1 MRFFQI
7 VEERISPG
15 YELVAMGFIFLCR
28 TFAVINSSFLT
39 FEAALELV
47 KLRFTMI
54 YIRFCP
60 YDLILQL
67 PYLLFNSFDKLLVAE
82 CFECLKHLKF
92 VV

>member
-1 MRFFQI
+1 MRLFQI

-15 YELVAMGFIFLCR
+15 YELVDVGFIFLCR
-28 TFAVINSSFLT
+28 SFTVINSSFLT
-39 FEAALELV
+39 SEAEPELV
-47 KLRFTMI
+47 KLCFTMI

>member
-1 MRFFQI
+1 MCLFQI
-7 VEERISPG
+7 AEERISLG
-15 YELVAMGFIFLCR
+15 YVLVDMGFIVLCR
-28 TFAVINSSFLT
+28 TFTVINSSFLT
-39 FEAALELV
+39 FETALELV

-82 CFECLKHLKF
+82 CFKCLKRLSF
-92 VV
+92 RV

>member
-1 MRFFQI
+1 
-7 VEERISPG
+7 
-15 YELVAMGFIFLCR
+15 
-28 TFAVINSSFLT
+28 
-39 FEAALELV
+39 
-47 KLRFTMI
+47 MI